1 MQNTMTRI
9 AFLSTALAFL
19 FGATLPAS
27 AQEKLRVSTFSTVL
41 TEIAEQVGGDLVTVT
56 AHVKQGVDPH
66 DFEPKPSD
74 MRAVASADIVLL
86 SAKHMEGYVGRLKE
100 ATGVKGSLVEV
111 GNSLPSLKLTVQ
123 HGDHSHDGEDPH
135 WWHSIR
141 NITRATKVVRDEM
154 SRVRPANKAAFSAS
168 AAAYIAKLET
178 LDGWVK
184 AKVAEL
190 PRDRRKLVTNHD
202 AFGYFAKD
210 YGFTVMPIAG
220 VSKNAQPG
228 SKAVAA
234 LIEAIKAAGVKAV
247 FSEDVSNP
255 KVVQEITRETGA
267 KFGGELLSDGLGR
280 KGPTVEAMFKYN
292 VTSIVE
298 GLK

>member
-1 MQNTMTRI
+1 MKRVT
-9 AFLSTALAFL
+9 FLSGIFAF
-19 FGATLPAS
+19 FIGAALPAS
-27 AQEKLRVSTFSTVL
+27 AQDKLRISTFSTIL
-41 TEIAEQVGGDLVTVT
+41 TEIAEQVGGNLVDVT

-74 MRAVASADIVLL
+74 MRAVASADLVLL
-86 SAKHMEGYVGRLKE
+86 SAKHMEGYIGRLKE

-135 WWHSIR
+135 WWHSVR
-141 NITRATKVVRDEM
+141 NIVRATKVVRDEM
-154 SRVRPANKAAFSAS
+154 IRIRPADKAAFSAA
-168 AAAYIAKLET
+168 AAAYIAKLDT

-184 AKVAEL
+184 AKVSEL

-228 SKAVAA
+228 SKAVAE

-255 KVVQEITRETGA
+255 KIVKEITRETGA
-267 KFGGELLSDGLGR
+267 KFGGELLSDGLG
-280 KGPTVEAMFKYN
+280 KNGTTVEAMFKHN

>member
-1 MQNTMTRI
+1 MSGTMTRTTFI
-9 AFLSTALAFL
+9 SGALAL
-19 FGATLPAS
+19 LLGAFAPAA
-27 AQEKLRVSTFSTVL
+27 AQEKLRISTFSTVL
-41 TEIAEQVGGDLVTVT
+41 TEIAEQVGGNLVVVT
-56 AHVKQGVDPH
+56 SHVKQGVDPH
-66 DFEPKPSD
+66 DFDPKPSD

-100 ATGVKGSLVEV
+100 ATGVKGKLLEV

-135 WWHSIR
+135 WWHSVR
-141 NITRATKVVRDEM
+141 NIVRATKVVRDEM
-154 SRVRPANKAAFSAS
+154 TRIRPADKAAFSAA
-168 AAAYIAKLET
+168 AAAYIAKLEV

-234 LIEAIKAAGVKAV
+234 LIESIKAAGVKAV

-255 KVVQEITRETGA
+255 KIVQEITRETGA
-267 KFGGELLSDGLGR
+267 KFGGELLSDGLGK
-280 KGPTVEAMFKYN
+280 KGPTVEEMFKHN
-292 VTSIVE
+292 VSSIVE